1 MIYFVGYDSLL
12 NQIQLYFTIKKIKK
26 TRVKNN
32 KMLKPILIQHEK
44 NKEVK
49 WLSIDTVLKY
59 TIPNPNII

>member
-12 NQIQLYFTIKKIKK
+12 NQIHLYFTIKKIKK

-59 TIPNPNII
+59 TIPNPKII